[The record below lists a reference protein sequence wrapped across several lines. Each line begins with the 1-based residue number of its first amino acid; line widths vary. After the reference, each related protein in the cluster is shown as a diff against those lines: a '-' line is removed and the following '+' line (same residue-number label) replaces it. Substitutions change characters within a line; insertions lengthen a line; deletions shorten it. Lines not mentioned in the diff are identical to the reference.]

1 MGAIKEERDAGNMK
15 VREAGTKE
23 LTELAVGMG
32 QCRYG

>member
-1 MGAIKEERDAGNMK
+1 MGVIKEERDAGNMK
-15 VREAGTKE
+15 VRGAGTKE